1 MSLFYAHLM
10 CKPDEFEREDHTYI
24 TRTEKDEPQYT
35 VEQELYMMEEQIEE
49 SEAYIYIHIHWWL
62 LWHNHSVFLFHVVYE
77 NESWFIYLCDRGSIS
92 ISHCFGAYSITARLI
107 SMQTI
112 SLRSQKQLGIY
123 LGGCLRNHLMAIL
136 KWRVQ
141 NMNLSRLSKP
151 IFMCVMG
158 TRFSS
163 RLRLWI
169 LLITNQNSSKLMSGT
184 LHVIRLS
191 MSFAGQSKWYFS
203 FLSNSDV
210 EIMRVV
216 G

>member
-1 MSLFYAHLM
+1 MNLNARIIHTSQEPRKMSLSIQLSKNSTWWKNKSKKARH
-10 CKPDEFEREDHTYI
+10 
-24 TRTEKDEPQYT
+24 
-35 VEQELYMMEEQIEE
+35 
-49 SEAYIYIHIHWWL
+49 IYIHIHWWL

-191 MSFAGQSKWYFS
+191 MSFAGQSKWYFF